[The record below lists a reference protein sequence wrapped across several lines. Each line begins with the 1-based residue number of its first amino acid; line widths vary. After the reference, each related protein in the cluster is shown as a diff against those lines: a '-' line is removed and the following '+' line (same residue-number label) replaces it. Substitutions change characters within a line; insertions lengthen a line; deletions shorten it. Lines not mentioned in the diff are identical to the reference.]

1 MRRKDGSIL
10 NGLFSGQVVDNQGQQ
25 SLLTV
30 MIDITELKKSQLDL
44 QEAKANMKAIL
55 DNLPF
60 LAWLKDEKGRFIDVN
75 KEYERFSGKS
85 REEIIG
91 LSDFDIWPHDMAKVF
106 SDEDKEA
113 IKTGD
118 RLHVENHVEN
128 YWFETYKIPIFDV
141 NGNIVGSTG
150 IAQDTTERK
159 RMELELVEQRNF
171 LGQILNA
178 IPDLIFVKDFNGA
191 YRACN
196 KAFAEGL
203 LGLKKE
209 EVIGK
214 TDLELFDN
222 KRLSHFFRRQDKR
235 VIETAEFQRNEENHR
250 TFDNRVVELETLKYP
265 FYSEEGS
272 ITGIIGVSR
281 DITFR
286 KTMEEELRKSEEK
299 FRLLFENMTNCFSLN
314 EVVLDDE
321 GKPADFRI
329 LMVNN
334 AYLKHYDC
342 KMEDIIGKTKLE
354 INPSA
359 DREMINQY
367 CEVGIKREPL
377 RLEYF
382 SNDMNKYIREFV
394 YSPKKGFFAS
404 AFEDITEQ
412 KRIEEALKE
421 SRIRLD
427 LATSNAVI
435 GLWDWRVQTG
445 ETFFNEEWAGII
457 GYTLAELSPISID
470 TWIKSVY
477 PEDLKKSNEVL
488 TKCFARETEF
498 YECEVRVKH
507 KNGEWIWVLDR
518 GKVVEWDEKGSPLR
532 MVGTHIDINQQKNIQ
547 NELLK
552 AKEQAE
558 IANVAKSRFLANMSH
573 EIRTPMNGIF
583 GFLELLENSPLTSE
597 QLEYIS
603 TIKIASNILL
613 SIIND
618 ILDISKIEAGQML
631 LESITFD
638 LHKAIEDAVI
648 AFTATANEK
657 NIEIDLFIDTDTPE
671 YVKGDPTRFK
681 QIISNLVSNA
691 IKFTDYGEVQIQVT
705 GNGIKDGRHEVV
717 IKVIDS
723 GIGIS
728 AYAQEHLFKPFNQG
742 DSSTTRK
749 YGGTGLGLS
758 ISKSIAEAMGGNITA
773 ESEEGKGAVFTITV
787 LFDKDAE
794 DRPNEKYHELT
805 GKTFMLADKCSTNC
819 KAIKSYLSQAGA
831 VVQNVENGAEAIA
844 KLMDSDERWDVIL
857 LGSHLQDMKAYDLLP
872 LIKAMPK
879 TRDTPLCLVAS
890 RNTKDK
896 LEKSRVDDFSAILK
910 KPFRKKELLMVIASI
925 MGGQTS
931 KAESVLRRYS
941 GTTGNAI
948 IKDETRIAIN
958 KDEKDGYSL
967 QKKQRILVVD
977 DSMLNI
983 KLMLEALQDDYE
995 LYAAT
1000 SGKEA
1005 LSIALSD
1012 KTPDIILLDIM
1023 MPEMNG
1029 YEVCSKLAE
1038 NSATKDI
1045 PVIFVTAVL
1054 DEMSQEQ
1061 GLKLGAVDYITKPFS
1076 IPVVKA
1082 KIKNHLESKQYK
1094 ELLKENSFIDE
1105 LTQIANRRK
1114 FNDTLDTEIKKLK
1127 RKGGYLSI
1135 LIADIDHFKKYNDA
1149 YGHLEGDACLKRVA
1163 ETIKECLQ
1171 RPGDLVARWGG
1182 EEFAIL
1188 LADTDRNGAAVVAE
1202 MVRKAVED
1210 LGIIHK
1216 DSPVAKV
1223 VTISVGTATSDT
1235 ADINKEVL
1243 IMQAD
1248 KVLYQAK
1255 KAGRNRI
1262 AVGDGS

>member
-1 MRRKDGSIL
+1 METLKRVSSCMKDYSKMLEKFFTVNLDLLCIADIYGNFLKVNSAWEHILGYSVEELESRKFLDFVHPEDIKATLGAMADLSEQNTVLNFTNRYKCKDGSYRYIEWRSFPDGEYIL
-10 NGLFSGQVVDNQGQQ
+10 AAARDVTARITAQ
-25 SLLTV
+25 SE
-30 MIDITELKKSQLDL
+30 TEKQR
-44 QEAKANMKAIL
+44 
-55 DNLPF
+55 DNLRSF
-60 LAWLKDEKGRFIDVN
+60 FEAVN
-75 KEYERFSGKS
+75 
-85 REEIIG
+85 
-91 LSDFDIWPHDMAKVF
+91 
-106 SDEDKEA
+106 
-113 IKTGD
+113 
-118 RLHVENHVEN
+118 
-128 YWFETYKIPIFDV
+128 
-141 NGNIVGSTG
+141 
-150 IAQDTTERK
+150 
-159 RMELELVEQRNF
+159 
-171 LGQILNA
+171 
-178 IPDLIFVKDFNGA
+178 DLIFVATEQGYIIHVNKAVEEKLGYSYEELTKMHILDVHPA
-191 YRACN
+191 EYRAD
-196 KAFAEGL
+196 AGRI
-203 LGLKKE
+203 LGEMFKGTMDYCPLPFIKKDGSYISVE
-209 EVIGK
+209 
-214 TDLELFDN
+214 T
-222 KRLSHFFRRQDKR
+222 R
-235 VIETAEFQRNEENHR
+235 VWFGTWNDSNCI
-250 TFDNRVVELETLKYP
+250 Y
-265 FYSEEGS
+265 
-272 ITGIIGVSR
+272 GVSR
-281 DITFR
+281 D
-286 KTMEEELRKSEEK
+286 L
-299 FRLLFENMTNCFSLN
+299 
-314 EVVLDDE
+314 
-321 GKPADFRI
+321 
-329 LMVNN
+329 
-334 AYLKHYDC
+334 
-342 KMEDIIGKTKLE
+342 
-354 INPSA
+354 
-359 DREMINQY
+359 
-367 CEVGIKREPL
+367 IK
-377 RLEYF
+377 
-382 SNDMNKYIREFV
+382 
-394 YSPKKGFFAS
+394 
-404 AFEDITEQ
+404 Q
-412 KRIEEALKE
+412 QEALDKF
-421 SRIRLD
+421 
-427 LATSNAVI
+427 
-435 GLWDWRVQTG
+435 Q
-445 ETFFNEEWAGII
+445 
-457 GYTLAELSPISID
+457 
-470 TWIKSVY
+470 KM
-477 PEDLKKSNEVL
+477 
-488 TKCFARETEF
+488 
-498 YECEVRVKH
+498 
-507 KNGEWIWVLDR
+507 DR
-518 GKVVEWDEKGSPLR
+518 GKVD
-532 MVGTHIDINQQKNIQ
+532 IQ

-638 LHKAIEDAVI
+638 LHKVIEDTVI
-648 AFTATANEK
+648 AFTAIANDK

-691 IKFTDYGEVQIQVT
+691 IKFTDYGEVQILVI
-705 GNGIKDGRHEVV
+705 GNGIKEGRHEVV

-728 AYAQEHLFKPFNQG
+728 AHAQEHLFKPFDQG

-805 GKTFMLADKCSTNC
+805 GKTIMLADKYSTNSI
-819 KAIKSYLSQAGA
+819 AIKSYLSEAGA

-844 KLMDSDERWDVIL
+844 KLMDSDEKWDVIL
-857 LGSHLQDMKAYDLLP
+857 LGSHLEDMKAYDLLP

-879 TRDTPLCLVAS
+879 TRDIPLCLVAS

-925 MGGQTS
+925 MGGQTK
-931 KAESVLRRYS
+931 KAESVLGRYS
-941 GTTGNAI
+941 GKPESTLIEDKT
-948 IKDETRIAIN
+948 KVTIN
-958 KDEKDGYSL
+958 EGKKGGSGS
-967 QKKQRILVVD
+967 QKKQKILVVD

-983 KLMLEALQDDYE
+983 KLMLEALRDDYE

-1029 YEVCSKLAE
+1029 YEVCSKLSE
-1038 NSATKDI
+1038 NPVTKDI
-1045 PVIFVTAVL
+1045 PVIFVTAAL

-1114 FNDTLDTEIKKLK
+1114 FNDKLDTEIKKLK

-1135 LIADIDHFKKYNDA
+1135 LMADIDHFKKYNDA
-1149 YGHLEGDACLKRVA
+1149 YGHLEGDVCLKRVA
-1163 ETIKECLQ
+1163 ETIKECVQ

-1188 LADTDRNGAAVVAE
+1188 LADTDRNGAAFIAE
-1202 MVRKAVED
+1202 KVRKAVED

-1223 VTISVGTATSDT
+1223 VTVSVGAATSDT
-1235 ADINKEVL
+1235 VDINKEGL

-1248 KVLYQAK
+1248 KALYQAK

-1262 AVGDGS
+1262 AVGDGP